1 MNLLCERNLEGK
13 TVQVTQAVMGKETFL
28 SLLWAQRP
36 FSLLP
41 VGLKAGSLT
50 IIISSNTSPWRVPH
64 LGPGVESGPWF
75 RALREGG
82 ESQRGGGNS
91 GHQPPLACS
100 RRLCKPRG
108 KAEGS
113 AIAWPVETRVAHS
126 REWEVFPKCKVGDG
140 DFPDRELLP
149 LPKWL
154 FSLWT

>member
-1 MNLLCERNLEGK
+1 MLKTWWMLQILEPLQDVNLLCERNLEGK
-13 TVQVTQAVMGKETFL
+13 TVQVTQTVMGKETFL

-36 FSLLP
+36 FSLRP

-64 LGPGVESGPWF
+64 LGPGVESGPCF

-113 AIAWPVETRVAHS
+113 AIAWPVET
-126 REWEVFPKCKVGDG
+126 
-140 DFPDRELLP
+140 ELLIP
-149 LPKWL
+149 ESEK
-154 FSLWT
+154 FFQNVK